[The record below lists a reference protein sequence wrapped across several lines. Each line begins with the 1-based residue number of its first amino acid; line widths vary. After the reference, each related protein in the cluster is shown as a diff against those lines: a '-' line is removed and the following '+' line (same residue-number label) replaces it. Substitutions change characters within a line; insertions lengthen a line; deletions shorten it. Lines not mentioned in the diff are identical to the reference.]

1 MSIIS
6 RALHHNTSLTTLD
19 LSLNLIGDQEQERLI
34 NPSFITGGVAIAR
47 MLEVNKTLR
56 KLDLSW
62 NKIRKDTALVLV
74 KCLAHNNTLTSL
86 NLSSNNLG
94 DIAVQHLANSLRTN
108 KAMVFL
114 DLSYVNML
122 MFFLYFRAV
131 LLLLWSMRSGA
142 LGSPGLLPPRYTTA
156 ITTAIAISLHIT
168 IILLITLTSYFCLS
182 VFLHLSSTILHIYI
196 CNSYILTYLYTF
208 IPLHFY
214 TYMNRYNNVLPK
226 GTIVMAHALEENHH
240 MLDCNL
246 EGNCIGEAGG
256 KALLRAMRM
265 AAEKKRQLRINFKN
279 CNLHYSEP
287 DLFNRHE
294 PKMGSHSFHLD
305 DPYDYMKA
313 RVLFEVYNNSFG
325 ALWKDVKHR
334 ELIVTGGPDDPN
346 LEEGTLLIGD
356 MRMTYIYTCIHI
368 YIYDGSPTPLILT
381 FSTASSFFQRHSFHP
396 TSSHI
401 IPHHPSGKR
410 PKPLKI
416 KAGSWTKIELKRPQA
431 EGT

>member
-1 MSIIS
+1 
-6 RALHHNTSLTTLD
+6 
-19 LSLNLIGDQEQERLI
+19 
-34 NPSFITGGVAIAR
+34 
-47 MLEVNKTLR
+47 
-56 KLDLSW
+56 
-62 NKIRKDTALVLV
+62 
-74 KCLAHNNTLTSL
+74 
-86 NLSSNNLG
+86 
-94 DIAVQHLANSLRTN
+94 
-108 KAMVFL
+108 
-114 DLSYVNML
+114 
-122 MFFLYFRAV
+122 
-131 LLLLWSMRSGA
+131 
-142 LGSPGLLPPRYTTA
+142 
-156 ITTAIAISLHIT
+156 
-168 IILLITLTSYFCLS
+168 
-182 VFLHLSSTILHIYI
+182 
-196 CNSYILTYLYTF
+196 
-208 IPLHFY
+208 
-214 TYMNRYNNVLPK
+214 MNRYNNVLPK

-287 DLFNRHE
+287 DLFNRYE

-396 TSSHI
+396 TSSLRQKTQATKDQSWFLDQNRAKATSSRRYMKFVDSSVVSIVVMVHYYWCI
-401 IPHHPSGKR
+401 R
-410 PKPLKI
+410 KP
-416 KAGSWTKIELKRPQA
+416 
-431 EGT
+431 